1 MKFIETS
8 GKTVEDAIRSGLKE
22 LGCDLGDVTI
32 DILEKGS
39 PGLFGMFG
47 RLAKVRL
54 TVKEQDPAFDIEMPV
69 ISLDLPK
76 GKPEKKAEAKAE
88 ARPRKEKPAKESKA
102 EPKAEEKKP
111 ASKAE
116 EKKSAEA
123 KQEKPAAPAA
133 EAADQTEPAEKPA
146 QPKKREGGRQQRQRR
161 ERKERQQNAAPVEMP
176 EVQVEPAETL
186 SPTDLDTL
194 SEAGKKAYEFLS
206 NVTVKM
212 GVQVEIRV
220 ADREDALMVQMY
232 GDTLGVLI
240 GRRGETLDAL
250 QYLTSLFVNR
260 GQENYIR
267 VSLDT
272 EHYRA
277 KREEALRKLAM
288 RMANRAKKSGHR
300 VALEPMNPYERRI
313 LHSALQNHPYVTTHS
328 EGEEPYRRVIITL
341 K

>member
-22 LGCDLGDVTI
+22 LGCDLGDVNI

-54 TVKEQDPAFDIEMPV
+54 TVKEADPAFDIEMPR

-76 GKPEKKAEAKAE
+76 AKPEKKAEPK
-88 ARPRKEKPAKESKA
+88 PRKEKPAKEAKP
-102 EPKAEEKKP
+102 EPKKEAPAPKPEKKP
-111 ASKAE
+111 EPKE
-116 EKKSAEA
+116 EP
-123 KQEKPAAPAA
+123 KPVEAPAA
-133 EAADQTEPAEKPA
+133 AEPQGEPREKPA
-146 QPKKREGGRQQRQRR
+146 QPKKRENRPPRQRR
-161 ERKERQQNAAPVEMP
+161 ERGPKPQGGAPVELP
-176 EVQVEPAETL
+176 EIKVEPAETL
-186 SPTDLDTL
+186 PPTDLETL
-194 SEAGKKAYEFLS
+194 SEAGRKALDFLT
-206 NVTVKM
+206 NMTTKM

-220 ADREDALMVQMY
+220 ADREGNLMIQMY

-250 QYLTSLFVNR
+250 QYLTSLYVNR
-260 GQENYIR
+260 GSEDYIR

-288 RMANRAKKSGHR
+288 RMANRARKSGHR

>member
-54 TVKEQDPAFDIEMPV
+54 TIKEQDPAFDIEMPV

-76 GKPEKKAEAKAE
+76 SKPEKKAEPKTE
-88 ARPRKEKPAKESKA
+88 SRPRKEKPAR
-102 EPKAEEKKP
+102 EPKSEQKTEEVKP
-111 ASKAE
+111 V
-116 EKKSAEA
+116 AEA
-123 KQEKPAAPAA
+123 KPEPKKQEKPVEEAPATAA
-133 EAADQTEPAEKPA
+133 EEKAEPAEKPA
-146 QPKKREGGRQQRQRR
+146 QPKKREGSRQPRQRR

-176 EVQVEPAETL
+176 EIKVEPAETL
-186 SPTDLDTL
+186 PPTDLETL
-194 SEAGKKAYEFLS
+194 SEAGKKAYDFLT
-206 NVTVKM
+206 NATAKM
-212 GVQVEIRV
+212 GVQVDIRV

-250 QYLTSLFVNR
+250 QYLTSLYVNR

-288 RMANRAKKSGHR
+288 RMANRARKSGHR